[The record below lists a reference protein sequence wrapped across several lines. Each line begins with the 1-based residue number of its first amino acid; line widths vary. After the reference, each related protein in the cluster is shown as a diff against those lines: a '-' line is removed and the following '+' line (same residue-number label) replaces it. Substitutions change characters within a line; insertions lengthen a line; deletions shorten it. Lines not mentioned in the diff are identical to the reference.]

1 MSLVKQ
7 PQLQRIVISF
17 KQSRKI
23 YERRMFMED
32 TIVAIS
38 TANGV
43 GAISII
49 RLSGPTAL
57 DVASSI
63 FKGKDLKK
71 VASHT
76 INHGYIVDKNGSII
90 DEVLVSVMLAPKTY
104 TTEDIVEINTHGGIA
119 STNKVLE
126 LCLVNGARLA
136 QPGEFTKRAFLNGRI
151 DLTEAEAIEDVINSS
166 TDKSLKLSMNQL
178 TGSLKNLITEI
189 RKDIMSLIANI
200 EVNID
205 YPEYEDAEDITL
217 QKLKEKLLPIKT
229 KLEELLK
236 NSNDAKIIKNGI
248 NICMI
253 GRPNV
258 GKSSLL
264 NAFLEED
271 KAIVT
276 DIAGTTRDIVE
287 GETIINGIKINFLD
301 TAGIRETANVVEKI
315 GVDKSKKI
323 INTADLIILVL
334 NNNEKLTPD
343 DLELLDLVKDK
354 NYIIFINKNDLP
366 AKIDLLASKY
376 TNVVYG
382 NTLTTAGIK
391 ELKEMITTLFNLE
404 KISTNDATYITNARH
419 KALIEVALNYLNSA
433 LENIDN
439 SYSVDML
446 EIDIRA
452 CWDTL
457 GEIIGATY
465 KDELLDELFSNFCL
479 GK

>member
-1 MSLVKQ
+1 
-7 PQLQRIVISF
+7 
-17 KQSRKI
+17 
-23 YERRMFMED
+23 MED

-38 TANGV
+38 TACGV

-49 RLSGPTAL
+49 RLSGSKAL
-57 DVASSI
+57 EVASKI

-76 INHGYIVDKNGSII
+76 INHGYIIDKNRNII

-104 TTEDIVEINTHGGIA
+104 TMEDIVEINTHGGIA

-166 TDKSLKLSMNQL
+166 TDKSLILSMNQL
-178 TGSLKNLITEI
+178 TGSLKNLITET
-189 RKDIMSLIANI
+189 RKDIMGLIANI

-217 QKLKEKLLPIKT
+217 KRLKEKLLPIKS

-236 NSNDAKIIKNGI
+236 NSNDAKIIKDGI

-334 NNNEKLTPD
+334 NNNEKLTLD

-354 NYIIFINKNDLP
+354 NYIIFVNKNDLP
-366 AKIDLLASKY
+366 TNIDLPIGKY

-391 ELKEMITTLFNLE
+391 ELKEMITTIFNLE
-404 KISTNDATYITNARH
+404 KINTNDPTYITNARH

-439 SYSVDML
+439 GYSVDIL

>member
-1 MSLVKQ
+1 
-7 PQLQRIVISF
+7 
-17 KQSRKI
+17 
-23 YERRMFMED
+23 MED

-38 TANGV
+38 TASGV

-49 RLSGPTAL
+49 RLSGSKAL
-57 DVASSI
+57 EVASKI

-76 INHGYIVDKNGSII
+76 INHGYIIDKNRNII

-104 TTEDIVEINTHGGIA
+104 TMEDIVEINTHGGIA

-166 TDKSLKLSMNQL
+166 TDKSLILSMNQL
-178 TGSLKNLITEI
+178 TGSLKNLITET
-189 RKDIMSLIANI
+189 RKDIMGLIANI

-217 QKLKEKLLPIKT
+217 KRLKEKLLPIKS

-236 NSNDAKIIKNGI
+236 NSNDAKIIKDGI

-343 DLELLDLVKDK
+343 DLELLDLIKDK
-354 NYIIFINKNDLP
+354 NYIIFVNKNDLP
-366 AKIDLLASKY
+366 ANIDLPIGKY
-376 TNVVYG
+376 ANVVYG

-391 ELKEMITTLFNLE
+391 ELKEMITTIFNLE
-404 KISTNDATYITNARH
+404 KINTNDPTYITNARH

-433 LENIDN
+433 LKNIDN
-439 SYSVDML
+439 GYSVDML

>member
-1 MSLVKQ
+1 
-7 PQLQRIVISF
+7 
-17 KQSRKI
+17 
-23 YERRMFMED
+23 MED

-38 TANGV
+38 TASGV

-49 RLSGPTAL
+49 RLSGSKAL
-57 DVASSI
+57 DVASKI

-76 INHGYIVDKNGSII
+76 INHGYIIDKNRNII

-104 TTEDIVEINTHGGIA
+104 TMEDIVEINTHGGIA

-166 TDKSLKLSMNQL
+166 TDKLLILSMNQL
-178 TGSLKNLITEI
+178 TGSLKNLITET
-189 RKDIMSLIANI
+189 RKDIMGLIANI

-217 QKLKEKLLPIKT
+217 KRLKEKLLPIKS

-236 NSNDAKIIKNGI
+236 NSNDAKIIKDGI

-354 NYIIFINKNDLP
+354 NYIIFVNKNDLP
-366 AKIDLLASKY
+366 ANIDLPIGKY

-391 ELKEMITTLFNLE
+391 ELKEMITTIFNLE
-404 KISTNDATYITNARH
+404 KINTNDPTYITNARH

-439 SYSVDML
+439 GYSVDML

>member
-1 MSLVKQ
+1 
-7 PQLQRIVISF
+7 
-17 KQSRKI
+17 
-23 YERRMFMED
+23 MED

-38 TANGV
+38 TASGV

-49 RLSGPTAL
+49 RLSGSKAL
-57 DVASSI
+57 DVASKI

-76 INHGYIVDKNGSII
+76 INHGYIIDKNRNII

-104 TTEDIVEINTHGGIA
+104 TMEDIVEINTHGGIA

-166 TDKSLKLSMNQL
+166 TDKSLILSMNQL
-178 TGSLKNLITEI
+178 TGSLKNLITET
-189 RKDIMSLIANI
+189 RKDIMGLIANI

-217 QKLKEKLLPIKT
+217 KRLKEKLLPIKS

-236 NSNDAKIIKNGI
+236 NSNDAKIIKDGI

-343 DLELLDLVKDK
+343 DLELLDLIKDK
-354 NYIIFINKNDLP
+354 NYIIFVNKNDLP
-366 AKIDLLASKY
+366 ANIDLPIGKY
-376 TNVVYG
+376 ANVVYG

-391 ELKEMITTLFNLE
+391 ELKEMITTIFNLE
-404 KISTNDATYITNARH
+404 KINTNDPTYITNARH

-433 LENIDN
+433 LKNIDN
-439 SYSVDML
+439 GYSVDML

>member
-1 MSLVKQ
+1 
-7 PQLQRIVISF
+7 
-17 KQSRKI
+17 
-23 YERRMFMED
+23 MED

-38 TANGV
+38 TARGI

-49 RLSGPTAL
+49 RLSGQNAL
-57 DVASSI
+57 DIVSSI
-63 FKGKDLKK
+63 FKGKNLKT

-104 TTEDIVEINTHGGIA
+104 TMEDIVEINTHGGIA

-166 TDKSLKLSMNQL
+166 TDKSLRLSMNQL

-189 RKDIMSLIANI
+189 RKDIMSLVANI

-217 QKLKEKLLPIKT
+217 QKLKEKLLPIKS

-236 NSNDAKIIKNGI
+236 NSNDAKIIKDGI

-301 TAGIRETANVVEKI
+301 TAGIRKTANVVEKI

-334 NNNEKLTPD
+334 NNNEKLTLD
-343 DLELLDLVKDK
+343 DFELLELVKDK

-366 AKIDLLASKY
+366 SKIDLEISKY
-376 TNVVYG
+376 NNIVYG
-382 NTLTTAGIK
+382 NTLTTTGIK

-419 KALIEVALNYLNSA
+419 KALIEIALNYLNSA
-433 LENIDN
+433 LENIAN
-439 SYSVDML
+439 GYSVDML